1 MIKAKGAQ
9 AKILHKDARFLGLS
23 TSLDDSIMQPVICR
37 QKLWKIFFF
46 FFTSKVSS
54 LFSISVRTLYS

>member
-1 MIKAKGAQ
+1 MHRLKY
-9 AKILHKDARFLGLS
+9 LHKDARSLGLC

-46 FFTSKVSS
+46 TSKVSA
-54 LFSISVRTLYS
+54 LFLILVRTLYSQVFC